1 MKFAVVGSGI
11 SGLSMA
17 LILSQDHEV
26 VLYEIDDR
34 FGGHSNTVDIDYDKK
49 KISVDT
55 GFIVFNKLNYPNLI
69 KLFKFLSVK
78 YENSDMSL
86 SIDHQKNGIEW
97 SGQNI
102 KTIFAKK
109 KIFLNLKYLFAVLQ
123 ILIFNFHV
131 KYILNYKNIENVSL
145 KEWLEKKF
153 YTRSFLEL
161 YLIPMAGAIWS
172 MPEKDIMNYPVKSL
186 FEFFNN
192 HKLLHGKKDRPKW
205 LTVSGGSINYVNK
218 IINFLKANPKVKL
231 FKNKGVKKINR
242 ENGIIKITDTEGN
255 NLKVDHIFFSQNP
268 SKVVNIINDIE
279 KKELDILGK
288 FKVNKNT
295 AYLHSDQTIMPKNK
309 KIWSSWN
316 IFVPKDE
323 KHHISVTYWM
333 NRLQNI
339 NFRTPLFLSLNP
351 DRLPNEVSIFKVIDY
366 EHPIFDNKSLTA
378 LKFLDEIQG
387 FNNTWYCGAWSGN
400 GFHEDGIKSSLR
412 LANKLG
418 IKALWD

>member
-26 VLYEIDDR
+26 FLYEIDDR
-34 FGGHSNTVDIDYDKK
+34 YGGHSNTIDVDYDKK

-86 SIDHQKNGIEW
+86 SIDHQKNRVEW
-97 SGQNI
+97 SGQNL

-109 KIFLNLKYLFAVLQ
+109 KYFRNLKFLFAVLQ
-123 ILIFNFHV
+123 ILIFNFHI
-131 KYILNYKNIENVSL
+131 KYILNYKNVENISL
-145 KEWLEKKF
+145 EEWLKNKF

-172 MPEKDIMNYPVKSL
+172 MPQKDIMNYPIKSL

-192 HKLLHGKKDRPKW
+192 HKLLHGKKDRPQW
-205 LTVSGGSINYVNK
+205 LTVSGGSINYVRK
-218 IINFLKANPKVKL
+218 IISFLEANPKVKL
-231 FKNKGVKKINR
+231 FKNNGVKGIIR
-242 ENGIIKITDTEGN
+242 ENEVIKITDTEGN
-255 NLKVDHIFFSQNP
+255 TSEVDHIVFSQNP
-268 SKVVNIINDIE
+268 SKVVNILNDIQ

-288 FKVNKNT
+288 FKANKNT
-295 AYLHSDQTIMPKNK
+295 AYLHSDETIMPKTK

-316 IFVPKDE
+316 IFVPEEE
-323 KHHISVTYWM
+323 KNHISVTYWM
-333 NRLQNI
+333 NKLQNI
-339 NFRTPLFLSLNP
+339 NYKTPLFLSLNP
-351 DRLPNEVSIFKVIDY
+351 VRLPNEGSIFKVIDY
-366 EHPIFDNKSLTA
+366 EHPIFDSKSITA

-387 FNNTWYCGAWSGN
+387 LNNTWYCGAWSGN
-400 GFHEDGIKSSLR
+400 GFHEDGINSSLR

>member
-26 VLYEIDDR
+26 FLYEIDDR
-34 FGGHSNTVDIDYDKK
+34 YGGHSNTIDVDYDKK

-86 SIDHQKNGIEW
+86 SIDHQKNRVEW
-97 SGQNI
+97 SGQNL

-109 KIFLNLKYLFAVLQ
+109 KYFRNLKFLFAVLQ
-123 ILIFNFHV
+123 ILIFNFHL
-131 KYILNYKNIENVSL
+131 KYILNYKNVENISL
-145 KEWLEKKF
+145 EEWLKNKF

-172 MPEKDIMNYPVKSL
+172 MPQKDIMNYPIKSL

-192 HKLLHGKKDRPKW
+192 HKLLHGKKDRPQW
-205 LTVSGGSINYVNK
+205 LTVSGGSINYVRK
-218 IINFLKANPKVKL
+218 IISFLEANPKVKL
-231 FKNKGVKKINR
+231 FKNNGVKGIIR
-242 ENGIIKITDTEGN
+242 ENEVIKITDTEGN
-255 NLKVDHIFFSQNP
+255 TSEVDHIVFSQNP
-268 SKVVNIINDIE
+268 SKVVNILNDIQ

-288 FKVNKNT
+288 FKANKNT
-295 AYLHSDQTIMPKNK
+295 AYLHSDETIMPKTK

-316 IFVPKDE
+316 IFVPEEE
-323 KHHISVTYWM
+323 KNHISVTYWM
-333 NRLQNI
+333 NKLQNI
-339 NFRTPLFLSLNP
+339 NYKTPLFLSLNP
-351 DRLPNEVSIFKVIDY
+351 VRLPNESSIFKVIDY
-366 EHPIFDNKSLTA
+366 EHPIFDSKSITA

-387 FNNTWYCGAWSGN
+387 LNNTWYCGAWSGN
-400 GFHEDGIKSSLR
+400 GFHEDGINSSLR

>member
-26 VLYEIDDR
+26 ILYEVDDR
-34 FGGHSNTVDIDYDKK
+34 FGGHSNTIEVNYNDK

-55 GFIVFNKLNYPNLI
+55 GFIVFNKLNYPNLV
-69 KLFKFLSVK
+69 KLFKFLSVD
-78 YENSDMSL
+78 YQDSDMSL
-86 SIDHQKNGIEW
+86 SIDHQKNNIEW
-97 SGQNI
+97 SGQDI

-109 KIFLNLKYLFAVLQ
+109 KYFGNLKFLFAVLQ

-131 KYILNYKNIENVSL
+131 KYILNYKNIENISL
-145 KEWLEKKF
+145 KEWLKKKF
-153 YTRSFLEL
+153 YSKSFLEL

-172 MPEKDIMNYPVKSL
+172 MPQKDIMNYPVRSL

-218 IINFLKANPKVKL
+218 IINFLRANPRVKL
-231 FKNKGVKKINR
+231 LKNNGVKKIKR
-242 ENGIIKITDTEGN
+242 KNGFIEITDNEGN
-255 NLKVDHIFFSQNP
+255 TSEVDHIIFSQNP
-268 SKVVNIINDIE
+268 SKVVNILSDIQ
-279 KKELDILGK
+279 KNELDILGK
-288 FKVNKNT
+288 FKANKNT
-295 AYLHSDQTIMPKNK
+295 AYLHSDESIMPKTK

-323 KHHISVTYWM
+323 KSHISVTYWM
-333 NRLQNI
+333 NKLQNI
-339 NFRTPLFLSLNP
+339 NNKTPLFLSLNP
-351 DRLPNEVSIFKVIDY
+351 VHLPNEGSIFKVIDY
-366 EHPIFDNKSLTA
+366 EHPVFDSKSITA

-387 FNNTWYCGAWSGN
+387 LNNTWYCGAWSGN
-400 GFHEDGIKSSLR
+400 GFHEDGLNSSLKV
-412 LANKLG
+412 ANKLG

>member
-26 VLYEIDDR
+26 ILYEVDDR
-34 FGGHSNTVDIDYDKK
+34 FGGHSNTIEVNYNDK

-55 GFIVFNKLNYPNLI
+55 GFIVFNKLNYPNLV
-69 KLFKFLSVK
+69 KLFKFLSVN
-78 YENSDMSL
+78 YQDSDMSL
-86 SIDHQKNGIEW
+86 SIDHQKNNIEW
-97 SGQNI
+97 SGQDI

-109 KIFLNLKYLFAVLQ
+109 KYFGNFKFLFAVLQ

-131 KYILNYKNIENVSL
+131 KYILNYKNIENISL
-145 KEWLEKKF
+145 KEWLKKKF
-153 YTRSFLEL
+153 YSKSFLEL

-172 MPEKDIMNYPVKSL
+172 MPQKDIMNYPVRSL

-218 IINFLKANPKVKL
+218 IINFLRANPRVKL
-231 FKNKGVKKINR
+231 LKNNGVKKIKR
-242 ENGIIKITDTEGN
+242 KNGFIKITDNKGN
-255 NLKVDHIFFSQNP
+255 TSEVDHIIFSQNP
-268 SKVVNIINDIE
+268 SKVVNILSDIQ
-279 KKELDILGK
+279 KNELDILGK
-288 FKVNKNT
+288 FKANKNT
-295 AYLHSDQTIMPKNK
+295 AYLHSDESIMPKTK

-323 KHHISVTYWM
+323 KSHISVTYWM
-333 NRLQNI
+333 NKLQNI
-339 NFRTPLFLSLNP
+339 NNKTPLFLSLNP
-351 DRLPNEVSIFKVIDY
+351 VHLPNEGSIFKVIDY
-366 EHPIFDNKSLTA
+366 EHPVFDSKSITA

-387 FNNTWYCGAWSGN
+387 LNNTWYCGAWSGN
-400 GFHEDGIKSSLR
+400 GFHEDGLNSSLKV
-412 LANKLG
+412 ANKLG

>member
-26 VLYEIDDR
+26 ILYEVDDR
-34 FGGHSNTVDIDYDKK
+34 FGGHSNTIEVNYNDK

-55 GFIVFNKLNYPNLI
+55 GFIVFNKLNYPNLL
-69 KLFKFLSVK
+69 KLFKFLSVN
-78 YENSDMSL
+78 YQDSDMSL
-86 SIDHQKNGIEW
+86 SIDHQKNNIEW
-97 SGQNI
+97 SGQDI

-109 KIFLNLKYLFAVLQ
+109 KYFGNFKFLFAVLQ

-131 KYILNYKNIENVSL
+131 KYILNYKNIENISL
-145 KEWLEKKF
+145 KEWLKKKF
-153 YTRSFLEL
+153 YSKSFLEL

-172 MPEKDIMNYPVKSL
+172 MPQKDIMNYPVRSL

-218 IINFLKANPKVKL
+218 IINFLRANPRVKL
-231 FKNKGVKKINR
+231 LKNNGVKKIKR
-242 ENGIIKITDTEGN
+242 KNGFIKITDNKGN
-255 NLKVDHIFFSQNP
+255 TSEVDHIIFSQNP
-268 SKVVNIINDIE
+268 SKVVNILSDIQ
-279 KKELDILGK
+279 KNELDILGK
-288 FKVNKNT
+288 FKANKNT
-295 AYLHSDQTIMPKNK
+295 AYLHSDESIMPKTK

-323 KHHISVTYWM
+323 KSHISVTYWM
-333 NRLQNI
+333 NKLQNI
-339 NFRTPLFLSLNP
+339 NNKTPLFLSLNP
-351 DRLPNEVSIFKVIDY
+351 VHLPNEGSIFKVIDY
-366 EHPIFDNKSLTA
+366 EHPVFDSKSITA

-387 FNNTWYCGAWSGN
+387 LNNTWYCGAWSGN
-400 GFHEDGIKSSLR
+400 GFHEDGLNSSLKV
-412 LANKLG
+412 ANKLG

>member
-26 VLYEIDDR
+26 ILYEVDDR
-34 FGGHSNTVDIDYDKK
+34 FGGHSNTIEVNYNDK

-55 GFIVFNKLNYPNLI
+55 GFIVFNKLNYPNLV
-69 KLFKFLSVK
+69 KLFKFLSVD
-78 YENSDMSL
+78 YQDSDMSL
-86 SIDHQKNGIEW
+86 SIDHQKNNIEW
-97 SGQNI
+97 SGQDI

-109 KIFLNLKYLFAVLQ
+109 KYFGNFKFLFAVLQ

-131 KYILNYKNIENVSL
+131 KYILNYKNIENISL
-145 KEWLEKKF
+145 KEWLKKKF
-153 YTRSFLEL
+153 YSKSFLEL

-172 MPEKDIMNYPVKSL
+172 MPQKDIMNYPVRSL

-218 IINFLKANPKVKL
+218 IINFLRANPRVKL
-231 FKNKGVKKINR
+231 LKNNGVKKIKR
-242 ENGIIKITDTEGN
+242 KNGFIEITDNEGN
-255 NLKVDHIFFSQNP
+255 TSEVDHIIFSQNP
-268 SKVVNIINDIE
+268 SKVVNILSDIQ
-279 KKELDILGK
+279 KNELDILGK
-288 FKVNKNT
+288 FKANKNT
-295 AYLHSDQTIMPKNK
+295 AYLHSDESIMPKTK

-323 KHHISVTYWM
+323 KSHISVTYWM
-333 NRLQNI
+333 NKLQNI
-339 NFRTPLFLSLNP
+339 NNKTPLFLSLNP
-351 DRLPNEVSIFKVIDY
+351 VHLPNEGSIFKVIDY
-366 EHPIFDNKSLTA
+366 EHPVFDSKSITA

-387 FNNTWYCGAWSGN
+387 LNNTWYCGAWSGN
-400 GFHEDGIKSSLR
+400 GFHEDGLNSSLKV
-412 LANKLG
+412 ANKLG

>member
-26 VLYEIDDR
+26 ILYEVDDR
-34 FGGHSNTVDIDYDKK
+34 FGGHSNTIEVNYNDK

-55 GFIVFNKLNYPNLI
+55 GFIVFNKLNYPNLV
-69 KLFKFLSVK
+69 KLFKFLSVN
-78 YENSDMSL
+78 YQDSDMSL
-86 SIDHQKNGIEW
+86 SIDHQKNNIEW
-97 SGQNI
+97 SGQDI

-109 KIFLNLKYLFAVLQ
+109 KYFGNFKFLFAVLQ

-131 KYILNYKNIENVSL
+131 KYILNYKNIENISL
-145 KEWLEKKF
+145 KEWLKKKF
-153 YTRSFLEL
+153 YSKRFLEL

-172 MPEKDIMNYPVKSL
+172 MPQKDIMNYPVRSL

-218 IINFLKANPKVKL
+218 IINFLRANPRVKL
-231 FKNKGVKKINR
+231 LKNNGVKKIKR
-242 ENGIIKITDTEGN
+242 KNGFIKITDNKGN
-255 NLKVDHIFFSQNP
+255 TSEVDHIIFSQNP
-268 SKVVNIINDIE
+268 SKVVNVLSDIQ
-279 KKELDILGK
+279 KNELDILGK
-288 FKVNKNT
+288 FKANKNT
-295 AYLHSDQTIMPKNK
+295 AYLHSDESIMPKTK

-323 KHHISVTYWM
+323 KSHISVTYWM
-333 NRLQNI
+333 NKLQNI
-339 NFRTPLFLSLNP
+339 NNKTPLFLSLNP
-351 DRLPNEVSIFKVIDY
+351 VHLPNEGSIFKVIDY
-366 EHPIFDNKSLTA
+366 EHPVFDSKSITA

-387 FNNTWYCGAWSGN
+387 LNNTWYCGAWSGN
-400 GFHEDGIKSSLR
+400 GFHEDGLNSSLKV
-412 LANKLG
+412 ANKLG

>member
-26 VLYEIDDR
+26 ILYEVDDR
-34 FGGHSNTVDIDYDKK
+34 FGGHSNTIEVNYNDK

-55 GFIVFNKLNYPNLI
+55 GFIVFNKLNYPNLV
-69 KLFKFLSVK
+69 KLFKFLSVN
-78 YENSDMSL
+78 YQDSDMSL
-86 SIDHQKNGIEW
+86 SIDHQKNNIEW
-97 SGQNI
+97 SGQDI

-109 KIFLNLKYLFAVLQ
+109 KYFGNLKFLFAVLQ

-131 KYILNYKNIENVSL
+131 KYILNYKNIENISL
-145 KEWLEKKF
+145 KEWLKKKF
-153 YTRSFLEL
+153 YSKSFLEL

-172 MPEKDIMNYPVKSL
+172 MPQKDIMNYPVRSL

-218 IINFLKANPKVKL
+218 IINFLRANPRVKL
-231 FKNKGVKKINR
+231 LKNNGVKKIKR
-242 ENGIIKITDTEGN
+242 KNGFIKITDNKGN
-255 NLKVDHIFFSQNP
+255 TSEVDHIIFSQNP
-268 SKVVNIINDIE
+268 SKVVNILSDIQ
-279 KKELDILGK
+279 KNELDILGK
-288 FKVNKNT
+288 FKANKNT
-295 AYLHSDQTIMPKNK
+295 AYLHSDKSIMPKTK

-323 KHHISVTYWM
+323 KSHISVTYWM
-333 NRLQNI
+333 NKLQNI
-339 NFRTPLFLSLNP
+339 NNKTPLFLSLNP
-351 DRLPNEVSIFKVIDY
+351 VHLPNEGSIFKVIDY
-366 EHPIFDNKSLTA
+366 EHPVFDSKSITA

-387 FNNTWYCGAWSGN
+387 LNNTWYCGAWSGN
-400 GFHEDGIKSSLR
+400 GFHEDGLNSSLKV
-412 LANKLG
+412 ANKLG

>member
-26 VLYEIDDR
+26 ILYEVDDR
-34 FGGHSNTVDIDYDKK
+34 FGGHSNTIEVNYNDK

-55 GFIVFNKLNYPNLI
+55 GFIVFNKLNYPNLV
-69 KLFKFLSVK
+69 KLFKFLSVN
-78 YENSDMSL
+78 YQDSDMSL
-86 SIDHQKNGIEW
+86 SIDHQKNNIEW
-97 SGQNI
+97 SGQDI

-109 KIFLNLKYLFAVLQ
+109 KYFGNLKFLFAVLQ

-131 KYILNYKNIENVSL
+131 KYILNYKNIENISL
-145 KEWLEKKF
+145 KEWLKKKF
-153 YTRSFLEL
+153 YSKSFLEL

-172 MPEKDIMNYPVKSL
+172 MPKKDIMNYPVRSL

-218 IINFLKANPKVKL
+218 IINFLRANPRVKL
-231 FKNKGVKKINR
+231 LKNNGVKKINR
-242 ENGIIKITDTEGN
+242 KNGFIEITDNEGN
-255 NLKVDHIFFSQNP
+255 TSEVDHIIFSQNP
-268 SKVVNIINDIE
+268 SKVVNILSDIQ
-279 KKELDILGK
+279 KNELDILGK
-288 FKVNKNT
+288 FKANKNT
-295 AYLHSDQTIMPKNK
+295 AYLHSDESIMPKTK

-323 KHHISVTYWM
+323 KSHISVTYWM
-333 NRLQNI
+333 NKLQNI
-339 NFRTPLFLSLNP
+339 NKKTPLFLSLNP
-351 DRLPNEVSIFKVIDY
+351 VNLPNEGSILKVIDY
-366 EHPIFDNKSLTA
+366 EHPIFDSKSITA

-387 FNNTWYCGAWSGN
+387 LNNTWYCGAWSGN
-400 GFHEDGIKSSLR
+400 GFHEDGLNSSLKV
-412 LANKLG
+412 ANKLG

>member
-26 VLYEIDDR
+26 ILYEVDDR
-34 FGGHSNTVDIDYDKK
+34 FGGHSNTIEVNYNDK

-55 GFIVFNKLNYPNLI
+55 GFIVFNKLNYPNLV
-69 KLFKFLSVK
+69 KLFKFLSVD
-78 YENSDMSL
+78 YQDSDMSL
-86 SIDHQKNGIEW
+86 SIDHQKNNIEW
-97 SGQNI
+97 SGQDI

-109 KIFLNLKYLFAVLQ
+109 KYFGNLKFLFAVLQ

-131 KYILNYKNIENVSL
+131 KYILNYKNIENISL
-145 KEWLEKKF
+145 KEWLKKKF
-153 YTRSFLEL
+153 YSKSFLEL

-172 MPEKDIMNYPVKSL
+172 MPKKDVMNYPVRSL

-218 IINFLKANPKVKL
+218 IINFLRANPRVKL
-231 FKNKGVKKINR
+231 LKNNGVKKINR
-242 ENGIIKITDTEGN
+242 KNGFIEITDNEGN
-255 NLKVDHIFFSQNP
+255 TSEVDHIIFSQNP
-268 SKVVNIINDIE
+268 SKVVNILSDIQ
-279 KKELDILGK
+279 KNELDILGK
-288 FKVNKNT
+288 FKANKNT
-295 AYLHSDQTIMPKNK
+295 AYLHSDESIMPKTK

-323 KHHISVTYWM
+323 KSHISVTYWM
-333 NRLQNI
+333 NKLQNI
-339 NFRTPLFLSLNP
+339 NNKTPLFLSLNP
-351 DRLPNEVSIFKVIDY
+351 VHLPNEGSIFKVIDY
-366 EHPIFDNKSLTA
+366 EHPVFDSKSITA

-387 FNNTWYCGAWSGN
+387 LNNTWYCGAWSGN
-400 GFHEDGIKSSLR
+400 GFHEDGLNSSLKV
-412 LANKLG
+412 ANKLG

>member
-26 VLYEIDDR
+26 ILYEVDDR
-34 FGGHSNTVDIDYDKK
+34 FGGHSNTIEVNYNDK

-55 GFIVFNKLNYPNLI
+55 GFIVFNKLNYPNLV
-69 KLFKFLSVK
+69 KLFKFLSVD
-78 YENSDMSL
+78 YQDSDMSL
-86 SIDHQKNGIEW
+86 SIDHQKNNIEW
-97 SGQNI
+97 SGQDI

-109 KIFLNLKYLFAVLQ
+109 KYFGNLKFLFAVLQ

-131 KYILNYKNIENVSL
+131 KYILNYKNIENISL
-145 KEWLEKKF
+145 KEWLKKKF
-153 YTRSFLEL
+153 YTKSFLEL

-172 MPEKDIMNYPVKSL
+172 MPKKDIMNYPVRSL

-218 IINFLKANPKVKL
+218 IINFLRANPRVKL
-231 FKNKGVKKINR
+231 LKNNGVKKIKR
-242 ENGIIKITDTEGN
+242 KNGFIEITDNEGN
-255 NLKVDHIFFSQNP
+255 TSEVDHIIFSQNP
-268 SKVVNIINDIE
+268 SKVVNILSDIQ
-279 KKELDILGK
+279 KNELDILGK
-288 FKVNKNT
+288 FKANKNT
-295 AYLHSDQTIMPKNK
+295 AYLHSDESIMPKTK

-323 KHHISVTYWM
+323 KSHISVTYWM
-333 NRLQNI
+333 NKLQNI
-339 NFRTPLFLSLNP
+339 NNKTPLFLSLNP
-351 DRLPNEVSIFKVIDY
+351 VHLPNEGSIFKVIDY
-366 EHPIFDNKSLTA
+366 EHPVFDSKSITA

-387 FNNTWYCGAWSGN
+387 LNNTWYCGAWSGN
-400 GFHEDGIKSSLR
+400 GFHEDGLNSSLKV
-412 LANKLG
+412 ANKLG

>member
-26 VLYEIDDR
+26 ILYEVDDR
-34 FGGHSNTVDIDYDKK
+34 FGGHSNTIEVNYNDK

-55 GFIVFNKLNYPNLI
+55 GFIVFNKLNYPNLV
-69 KLFKFLSVK
+69 KLFKFLSVD
-78 YENSDMSL
+78 YQDSDMSL
-86 SIDHQKNGIEW
+86 SIDHQKNNIEW
-97 SGQNI
+97 SGQDI

-109 KIFLNLKYLFAVLQ
+109 KYFGNLKFLFAVLQ

-131 KYILNYKNIENVSL
+131 KYILNYKNIENISL
-145 KEWLEKKF
+145 KEWLKKKF
-153 YTRSFLEL
+153 YSKSFLEL

-172 MPEKDIMNYPVKSL
+172 MPKKDIMNYPVRSL

-218 IINFLKANPKVKL
+218 IINFLKANPRVKL
-231 FKNKGVKKINR
+231 LKNNGVKKIKR
-242 ENGIIKITDTEGN
+242 KNGFIEITDNEGN
-255 NLKVDHIFFSQNP
+255 TSEVDHIIFSQNP
-268 SKVVNIINDIE
+268 SKVVNILSDIQ
-279 KKELDILGK
+279 KNELDILGK
-288 FKVNKNT
+288 FKANKNT
-295 AYLHSDQTIMPKNK
+295 AYLHSDKSIMPKTK

-323 KHHISVTYWM
+323 KSHISVTYWM
-333 NRLQNI
+333 NKLQNI
-339 NFRTPLFLSLNP
+339 NNKTPLFLSLNP
-351 DRLPNEVSIFKVIDY
+351 VHLPNEGSIFKVIDY
-366 EHPIFDNKSLTA
+366 EHPVFDSKSITA

-387 FNNTWYCGAWSGN
+387 LNNTWYCGAWSGN
-400 GFHEDGIKSSLR
+400 GFHEDGLNSSLKV
-412 LANKLG
+412 ANKLG

>member
-26 VLYEIDDR
+26 TLYEIDER
-34 FGGHSNTVDIDYDKK
+34 FGGHSNTIEVDYSGK
-49 KISVDT
+49 KINVDT

-78 YENSDMSL
+78 YEDSDMSL
-86 SIDHQKNGIEW
+86 SIDHQKNNIEW
-97 SGQNI
+97 SGQDI

-109 KIFLNLKYLFAVLQ
+109 KYFGNLNFLFAVIQ

-131 KYILNYKNIENVSL
+131 KYILNYKNIENISL
-145 KEWLEKKF
+145 KEWLKKKF
-153 YTRSFLEL
+153 YSKSFLEL

-172 MPEKDIMNYPVKSL
+172 MPQKDIMNYPVRSL

-231 FKNKGVKKINR
+231 LKNNGVKKIER
-242 ENGIIKITDTEGN
+242 ENGFIKIIDNKGN
-255 NLKVDHIFFSQNP
+255 TSKVDHIIFSQNP
-268 SKVVNIINDIE
+268 SKVINILSDIQ
-279 KKELDILGK
+279 KKELDLLGK
-288 FKVNKNT
+288 FKANKNT
-295 AYLHSDQTIMPKNK
+295 AYLHSDESIMPKTK

-323 KHHISVTYWM
+323 KSHISVTYWM
-333 NRLQNI
+333 NKLQNI
-339 NFRTPLFLSLNP
+339 NNKTPLFLSLNP
-351 DRLPNEVSIFKVIDY
+351 VRLPNEGSIFKVIDY
-366 EHPIFDNKSLTA
+366 EHPVFDSKSITA

-387 FNNTWYCGAWSGN
+387 HKNTWYCGAWSGN
-400 GFHEDGIKSSLR
+400 GFHEDGLNSSLKV
-412 LANKLG
+412 ANKLG

>member
-26 VLYEIDDR
+26 ILYEIDDR
-34 FGGHSNTVDIDYDKK
+34 YGGHSNTVDVDHDKK

-78 YENSDMSL
+78 YEDSDMSL
-86 SIDHQKNGIEW
+86 SIDHQKNRIEW
-97 SGQNI
+97 SGQDL

-109 KIFLNLKYLFAVLQ
+109 KYFRNLKFLFAVLQ

-131 KYILNYKNIENVSL
+131 KYILNYKNIKNISL
-145 KEWLEKKF
+145 EEWLKKKF

-172 MPEKDIMNYPVKSL
+172 MPQKDIMNYPVKSL

-192 HKLLHGKKDRPKW
+192 HKLLHGKKDRPQW
-205 LTVSGGSINYVNK
+205 LTVSGGSINYVKK
-218 IINFLKANPKVKL
+218 IISFLEANPKVKL
-231 FKNKGVKKINR
+231 FKNNGVKKINR
-242 ENGIIKITDTEGN
+242 ENEIIKITDTDGN
-255 NLKVDHIFFSQNP
+255 TSEVDHIIFSQNP
-268 SKVVNIINDIE
+268 SKVVNILSDIQ

-288 FKVNKNT
+288 FKANKNT
-295 AYLHSDQTIMPKNK
+295 AYLHSDESIMPRTK

-316 IFVPKDE
+316 IFVPEEE
-323 KHHISVTYWM
+323 KKHISVTYWM
-333 NRLQNI
+333 NKLQNI
-339 NFRTPLFLSLNP
+339 NYKTPLFLSLNP
-351 DRLPNEVSIFKVIDY
+351 TRLPNEGSIFKVIDY
-366 EHPIFDNKSLTA
+366 EHPIFDSKSITA

-387 FNNTWYCGAWSGN
+387 LNNTWYCGAWSGN
-400 GFHEDGIKSSLR
+400 GFHEDGINSSLR

>member
-109 KIFLNLKYLFAVLQ
+109 KFFLNLKYLFAVLQ

-131 KYILNYKNIENVSL
+131 KYILNYKNLENVSL

-172 MPEKDIMNYPVKSL
+172 MPEKNIMNYPVKSL

-242 ENGIIKITDTEGN
+242 ENGIIKITDTDGN

-268 SKVVNIINDIE
+268 SKVVNIINDIQ

-351 DRLPNEVSIFKVIDY
+351 DRLPNEISIFKVIDY

>member
-131 KYILNYKNIENVSL
+131 KYILNYKNLENVSL

-268 SKVVNIINDIE
+268 SKVVNIINDIQ

-351 DRLPNEVSIFKVIDY
+351 DRLPNEISIFKVIDY

>member
-26 VLYEIDDR
+26 ILYEVDDR
-34 FGGHSNTVDIDYDKK
+34 FGGHSNTIEVNYNDK

-55 GFIVFNKLNYPNLI
+55 GFIVFNKLNYPNLV
-69 KLFKFLSVK
+69 KLFKFLSVD
-78 YENSDMSL
+78 YQDSDMSL
-86 SIDHQKNGIEW
+86 SIDHQKNNIEW
-97 SGQNI
+97 SGQDI

-109 KIFLNLKYLFAVLQ
+109 KYFRNLKFLFAVLQ

-131 KYILNYKNIENVSL
+131 KYILNYKNIENISL
-145 KEWLEKKF
+145 KEWLKKKF
-153 YTRSFLEL
+153 YSKSFLEL

-172 MPEKDIMNYPVKSL
+172 MPQKDIMNYPVRSL

-218 IINFLKANPKVKL
+218 IINFLRANPRVKL
-231 FKNKGVKKINR
+231 LKNNGVKKIKR
-242 ENGIIKITDTEGN
+242 KNGFIKITDNKGN
-255 NLKVDHIFFSQNP
+255 TSEVDHIIFSQNP
-268 SKVVNIINDIE
+268 SKVVNILSDIQ
-279 KKELDILGK
+279 KNELDILGK
-288 FKVNKNT
+288 FKANKNT
-295 AYLHSDQTIMPKNK
+295 AYLHSDESIMPKTK

-323 KHHISVTYWM
+323 KSHISVTYWM
-333 NRLQNI
+333 NKLQNI
-339 NFRTPLFLSLNP
+339 NNKTPLFLSLNP
-351 DRLPNEVSIFKVIDY
+351 VHLPNEGSIFKVIDY
-366 EHPIFDNKSLTA
+366 EHPVFDSKSITA

-387 FNNTWYCGAWSGN
+387 LNNTWYCGAWSGN
-400 GFHEDGIKSSLR
+400 GFHEDGLNSSLKV
-412 LANKLG
+412 ANKLG

>member
-69 KLFKFLSVK
+69 KLFKFLSIK

-86 SIDHQKNGIEW
+86 SIDHQKNGVEW

-102 KTIFAKK
+102 KTILAKK
-109 KIFLNLKYLFAVLQ
+109 KNFLNLKYLFAVLQ

-131 KYILNYKNIENVSL
+131 KYILNYKNVENVSL

-268 SKVVNIINDIE
+268 SKVVNIINDIQ

-339 NFRTPLFLSLNP
+339 NLKTPLFLSLNP

>member
-26 VLYEIDDR
+26 ILYEVDDR
-34 FGGHSNTVDIDYDKK
+34 FGGHSNTIEVNYNDK

-55 GFIVFNKLNYPNLI
+55 GFIVFNKLNYPNLV
-69 KLFKFLSVK
+69 KLFKFLSVD
-78 YENSDMSL
+78 YQDSDMSL
-86 SIDHQKNGIEW
+86 SIDHQKNNIEW
-97 SGQNI
+97 SGQDI

-109 KIFLNLKYLFAVLQ
+109 KYFGNLKFLFAVLQ

-131 KYILNYKNIENVSL
+131 KYILNYKNIENISL
-145 KEWLEKKF
+145 KEWLKKKF
-153 YTRSFLEL
+153 YSKSFLEL

-172 MPEKDIMNYPVKSL
+172 MPQKDIMNYPVRSL

-218 IINFLKANPKVKL
+218 IINFLRANPRVKL
-231 FKNKGVKKINR
+231 LKNNGVKKIKR
-242 ENGIIKITDTEGN
+242 KNGFIEITDNEGN
-255 NLKVDHIFFSQNP
+255 TSEVDHIIFSQNP
-268 SKVVNIINDIE
+268 SKVVNILSDIQ
-279 KKELDILGK
+279 KNELDILGK
-288 FKVNKNT
+288 FKANKNT
-295 AYLHSDQTIMPKNK
+295 AYLHSDESIMPKTK

-323 KHHISVTYWM
+323 KSHISVTYWM
-333 NRLQNI
+333 NKLQNI
-339 NFRTPLFLSLNP
+339 NNKTPLFLSLNP
-351 DRLPNEVSIFKVIDY
+351 VNLPNEGSIFKVIDY
-366 EHPIFDNKSLTA
+366 EHPIFDSKSITA

-387 FNNTWYCGAWSGN
+387 LNNTWYCGAWSGN
-400 GFHEDGIKSSLR
+400 GFHEDGLNSSLKV
-412 LANKLG
+412 ANKFG
-418 IKALWD
+418 IKTLWG

>member
-26 VLYEIDDR
+26 ILYEVDDR
-34 FGGHSNTVDIDYDKK
+34 FGGHSNTIEVNYNDK

-55 GFIVFNKLNYPNLI
+55 GFIVFNKLNYPNLV
-69 KLFKFLSVK
+69 KLFKFLSVD
-78 YENSDMSL
+78 YQDSDMSL
-86 SIDHQKNGIEW
+86 SIDHQKNNIEW
-97 SGQNI
+97 SGQDI

-109 KIFLNLKYLFAVLQ
+109 KYFRNLKFLFAVLQ

-131 KYILNYKNIENVSL
+131 KYILNYKNIENISL
-145 KEWLEKKF
+145 KEWLKKKF
-153 YTRSFLEL
+153 YSKSFLEL

-172 MPEKDIMNYPVKSL
+172 MPKKDIMNYPVRSL

-218 IINFLKANPKVKL
+218 IINFLRANPRVKL
-231 FKNKGVKKINR
+231 LKNNGVKKINR
-242 ENGIIKITDTEGN
+242 KNGFIEITDNEGN
-255 NLKVDHIFFSQNP
+255 TSEVDHIIFSQNP
-268 SKVVNIINDIE
+268 SKVVNILSDIQ
-279 KKELDILGK
+279 KNELDILGK
-288 FKVNKNT
+288 FKANKNT
-295 AYLHSDQTIMPKNK
+295 AYLHSDESIMPKTK

-323 KHHISVTYWM
+323 KSHISVTYWM
-333 NRLQNI
+333 NKLQNI
-339 NFRTPLFLSLNP
+339 NNKTPLFLSLNP
-351 DRLPNEVSIFKVIDY
+351 VHLPNEGSIFKVIDY
-366 EHPIFDNKSLTA
+366 EHPVFDSKSITA
-378 LKFLDEIQG
+378 LKFLDQIQG
-387 FNNTWYCGAWSGN
+387 LNNTWYCGAWSGN
-400 GFHEDGIKSSLR
+400 GFHEDGLNSSLKV
-412 LANKLG
+412 ANKLG

>member
-26 VLYEIDDR
+26 FLYEIDDR
-34 FGGHSNTVDIDYDKK
+34 YGGHSNTIDVDYDKK

-86 SIDHQKNGIEW
+86 SIDHQKNRVEW
-97 SGQNI
+97 SGQNL

-109 KIFLNLKYLFAVLQ
+109 KYFRNLKFLFAVLQ
-123 ILIFNFHV
+123 ILIFNFHI
-131 KYILNYKNIENVSL
+131 KYILNYKNVENISL
-145 KEWLEKKF
+145 EEWLKNKI

-172 MPEKDIMNYPVKSL
+172 MPQKDIMNYPIKSL

-192 HKLLHGKKDRPKW
+192 HKLLHGKKDRPQW
-205 LTVSGGSINYVNK
+205 LTVSGGSINYVRK
-218 IINFLKANPKVKL
+218 IISFLEANPKVKL
-231 FKNKGVKKINR
+231 FKNNGVKGIIR
-242 ENGIIKITDTEGN
+242 ENEVIKITDTEGN
-255 NLKVDHIFFSQNP
+255 TSEVDHIVFSQNP
-268 SKVVNIINDIE
+268 SKVVNILNDIQ

-288 FKVNKNT
+288 FKANKNT
-295 AYLHSDQTIMPKNK
+295 AYLHSDETIMPKTK

-316 IFVPKDE
+316 IFVPEEE
-323 KHHISVTYWM
+323 KNHISVTYWM
-333 NRLQNI
+333 NKLQNI
-339 NFRTPLFLSLNP
+339 NYKTPLFLSLNP
-351 DRLPNEVSIFKVIDY
+351 VRLPNEGSIFKVIDY
-366 EHPIFDNKSLTA
+366 EHPIFDSKSITA

-387 FNNTWYCGAWSGN
+387 LNNTWYCGAWSGN
-400 GFHEDGIKSSLR
+400 GFHEDGINSSLR

-418 IKALWD
+418 IRALWD

>member
-26 VLYEIDDR
+26 ILYEVDDR
-34 FGGHSNTVDIDYDKK
+34 FGGHSNTIEVNYNDK

-55 GFIVFNKLNYPNLI
+55 GFIVFNKLNYPNLV
-69 KLFKFLSVK
+69 KLFKFLSVD
-78 YENSDMSL
+78 YQDSDMSL
-86 SIDHQKNGIEW
+86 SIDHQKNNIEW
-97 SGQNI
+97 SGQDI

-109 KIFLNLKYLFAVLQ
+109 KYFGNLKFLFAVLQ

-131 KYILNYKNIENVSL
+131 KYILNYKNIENISL
-145 KEWLEKKF
+145 KEWLKKKF
-153 YTRSFLEL
+153 YSKSFLEL

-172 MPEKDIMNYPVKSL
+172 MPKKDVMNYPVRSL

-218 IINFLKANPKVKL
+218 IINFLRANPRVKL
-231 FKNKGVKKINR
+231 LKNNGVNKIKRKNGFIEITDNKGNTS
-242 ENGIIKITDTEGN
+242 E
-255 NLKVDHIFFSQNP
+255 VDHIIFSQNP
-268 SKVVNIINDIE
+268 SKVVNILSDIQ
-279 KKELDILGK
+279 KNELDILGK
-288 FKVNKNT
+288 FKANKNT
-295 AYLHSDQTIMPKNK
+295 AYLHSDESIMPKTK

-323 KHHISVTYWM
+323 KSHISVTYWM
-333 NRLQNI
+333 NKLQNI
-339 NFRTPLFLSLNP
+339 NNKTPLFLSLNP
-351 DRLPNEVSIFKVIDY
+351 VRLPNEGSIFKVIDY
-366 EHPIFDNKSLTA
+366 EHPVFDSKSITA

-387 FNNTWYCGAWSGN
+387 HKNTWYCGAWSGN
-400 GFHEDGIKSSLR
+400 GFHEDGLNSSLKV
-412 LANKLG
+412 ANKLG

>member
-11 SGLSMA
+11 SGLSIA

-34 FGGHSNTVDIDYDKK
+34 YGGHSNTIDVDYNKK

-69 KLFKFLSVK
+69 KLFKYLSVK

-109 KIFLNLKYLFAVLQ
+109 KFFLNLKYLFAVLQ

-131 KYILNYKNIENVSL
+131 KYILNYKNLENVSL

-268 SKVVNIINDIE
+268 SKVVNIINDIQ

-351 DRLPNEVSIFKVIDY
+351 DRLPNEISIFKVIDY

>member
-26 VLYEIDDR
+26 ILYETDDR
-34 FGGHSNTVDIDYDKK
+34 YGGHSNTVDVDYDKK

-78 YENSDMSL
+78 YEDSDMSL
-86 SIDHQKNGIEW
+86 SIDHQKNRIEW
-97 SGQNI
+97 SGQDL

-109 KIFLNLKYLFAVLQ
+109 KYFRNLKFLFAVLQ

-131 KYILNYKNIENVSL
+131 KYILNYKNIENISL
-145 KEWLEKKF
+145 EEWLKKKF

-172 MPEKDIMNYPVKSL
+172 MPQKDIMNYPVKSL

-192 HKLLHGKKDRPKW
+192 HKLLHGKKDRPQW
-205 LTVSGGSINYVNK
+205 LTVSGGSINYVKK
-218 IINFLKANPKVKL
+218 IISFLEANPRVKL
-231 FKNKGVKKINR
+231 FKNNGVKKINR
-242 ENGIIKITDTEGN
+242 ENETIKITDTEGN
-255 NLKVDHIFFSQNP
+255 TSEVDHIVFSQNP
-268 SKVVNIINDIE
+268 SKVVNILSDIQ

-288 FKVNKNT
+288 FKANKNT
-295 AYLHSDQTIMPKNK
+295 AYLHSDESIMPRTK

-316 IFVPKDE
+316 IFVPEEE
-323 KHHISVTYWM
+323 KKHISVTYWM
-333 NRLQNI
+333 NKLQNI
-339 NFRTPLFLSLNP
+339 NYKTPLFLSLNP
-351 DRLPNEVSIFKVIDY
+351 ARLPNESSIFKVIDY
-366 EHPIFDNKSLTA
+366 EHPIFDSKSITA

-387 FNNTWYCGAWSGN
+387 LNNTWYCGAWSGN
-400 GFHEDGIKSSLR
+400 GFHEDGINSSLR

>member
-26 VLYEIDDR
+26 ILYEVDDR
-34 FGGHSNTVDIDYDKK
+34 FGGHSNTIEVNYNDK

-55 GFIVFNKLNYPNLI
+55 GFIVFNKLNYPNLV
-69 KLFKFLSVK
+69 KLFKFLSVD
-78 YENSDMSL
+78 YQDSDMSL
-86 SIDHQKNGIEW
+86 SIDHQKNNIEW
-97 SGQNI
+97 SGQDI

-109 KIFLNLKYLFAVLQ
+109 KYFRNLKFLFAVLQ

-131 KYILNYKNIENVSL
+131 KYILNYKNIENISL
-145 KEWLEKKF
+145 KEWLKKKF
-153 YTRSFLEL
+153 YSKSFLEL

-172 MPEKDIMNYPVKSL
+172 MPKKDIMNYPVRSL

-192 HKLLHGKKDRPKW
+192 HKLLHVKKDRPKW

-218 IINFLKANPKVKL
+218 IINFLRANPRVKL
-231 FKNKGVKKINR
+231 LKNNGVKKINR
-242 ENGIIKITDTEGN
+242 KNGFIEITDNEGN
-255 NLKVDHIFFSQNP
+255 TSEVDHIIFSQNP
-268 SKVVNIINDIE
+268 SKVVNILSDIQ
-279 KKELDILGK
+279 KNELDILGK
-288 FKVNKNT
+288 FKANKNT
-295 AYLHSDQTIMPKNK
+295 AYLHSDESIMPKTK

-323 KHHISVTYWM
+323 KSHISVTYWM
-333 NRLQNI
+333 NKLQNI
-339 NFRTPLFLSLNP
+339 NNKTPLFLSLNP
-351 DRLPNEVSIFKVIDY
+351 VHLPNEGSIFKVIDY
-366 EHPIFDNKSLTA
+366 EHPVFDSKSITA

-387 FNNTWYCGAWSGN
+387 LNNTWYCGAWSGN
-400 GFHEDGIKSSLR
+400 GFHEDGLNSSLKV
-412 LANKLG
+412 ANKLG

>member
-11 SGLSMA
+11 SGLSKA
-17 LILSQDHEV
+17 LLLSQDHEV
-26 VLYEIDDR
+26 ILYETNDR
-34 FGGHSNTVDIDYDKK
+34 YGGHSNTVNVEYDKK

-78 YENSDMSL
+78 YEDSDMSL
-86 SIDHQKNGIEW
+86 SIDHQKNRIEW
-97 SGQNI
+97 SGQDI

-109 KIFLNLKYLFAVLQ
+109 KYFRNLKFLFAVLQ

-131 KYILNYKNIENVSL
+131 KYILNYKNIENISL
-145 KEWLEKKF
+145 EEWLKKQF

-172 MPEKDIMNYPVKSL
+172 MPQKDIMNYPIKSL

-192 HKLLHGKKDRPKW
+192 HKLLHGKKDRPQW

-218 IINFLKANPKVKL
+218 IINFLEANPKVKL
-231 FKNKGVKKINR
+231 FKNNGVKKINR
-242 ENGIIKITDTEGN
+242 ENEVIKITDTKGN
-255 NLKVDHIFFSQNP
+255 TSEVDHIVFSQNP
-268 SKVVNIINDIE
+268 SKVVNILSDIQ

-295 AYLHSDQTIMPKNK
+295 AYLHSDESIMPNTK

-316 IFVPKDE
+316 ILVPKEE
-323 KHHISVTYWM
+323 KNHISVTYWM
-333 NRLQNI
+333 NKLQNI
-339 NFRTPLFLSLNP
+339 DYKTPLFLSLNP
-351 DRLPNEVSIFKVIDY
+351 ARLPNEGSIFKVIDY
-366 EHPIFDNKSLTA
+366 EHPIFDSKSITA

-387 FNNTWYCGAWSGN
+387 LNNTWYCGAWSGN
-400 GFHEDGIKSSLR
+400 GFHEDGINSSLR
-412 LANKLG
+412 IANKLG
-418 IKALWD
+418 IKALWG

>member
-26 VLYEIDDR
+26 ILYEVDDR
-34 FGGHSNTVDIDYDKK
+34 FGGHSNTIEVNYNDK

-55 GFIVFNKLNYPNLI
+55 GFIVFNKLNYPNLV
-69 KLFKFLSVK
+69 KLFKFLSVD
-78 YENSDMSL
+78 YQDSDMSL
-86 SIDHQKNGIEW
+86 SIDHQKNNIEW
-97 SGQNI
+97 SGQDI

-109 KIFLNLKYLFAVLQ
+109 KYFGNLKFLFAVLQ

-131 KYILNYKNIENVSL
+131 KYILNYKNIENISL
-145 KEWLEKKF
+145 KEWLKKKF
-153 YTRSFLEL
+153 YSKSFLEL

-172 MPEKDIMNYPVKSL
+172 MPKKDVMNYPVRSL

-218 IINFLKANPKVKL
+218 IINFLRANPRVKL
-231 FKNKGVKKINR
+231 LKNNGVNKIKRKNGFIEITDNKGNTS
-242 ENGIIKITDTEGN
+242 E
-255 NLKVDHIFFSQNP
+255 VDHIIFSQNP
-268 SKVVNIINDIE
+268 SKVVNILSDIQ
-279 KKELDILGK
+279 KNELDILGK
-288 FKVNKNT
+288 FKANKNT
-295 AYLHSDQTIMPKNK
+295 AYLHSDESIMPKTK

-323 KHHISVTYWM
+323 KSHISVTYWM
-333 NRLQNI
+333 NKLQNI
-339 NFRTPLFLSLNP
+339 NNKTPLFLSLNP
-351 DRLPNEVSIFKVIDY
+351 VHLPNEGSIFKVIDY
-366 EHPIFDNKSLTA
+366 EHPVFDSKSITA

-387 FNNTWYCGAWSGN
+387 LNNTWYCGAWSGN
-400 GFHEDGIKSSLR
+400 GFHEDGLNSSLKV
-412 LANKLG
+412 ANKLG